1 MLFFLCLW
9 PKYPGSREK
18 VEDQLLTKRIMSSLL
33 ELGLADKSQ
42 IDSLGSGCHSCDQLM
57 VIASVFST

>member
-1 MLFFLCLW
+1 MKRDHMMLFFLCLW

-33 ELGLADKSQ
+33 ELGLVDKS
-42 IDSLGSGCHSCDQLM
+42 
-57 VIASVFST
+57 